1 MERPEVIDPLKEE
14 EQPIIQQTPVE
25 EPEPIDTQT
34 EDAFSV
40 RGLAEKR
47 LGKVGTGALDFVP
60 IAGDIL
66 AAGDVVESYKKG
78 DVLGTAINSAAF
90 AVGLIPVVGDVAAK
104 GLKAGL
110 KATRA
115 EKSDVPDIW
124 SYPEQMYSSSGTSQ
138 NQIAAGYNELKR
150 RGELKKGDKVVDIG
164 GGRFDNLINDASE
177 EGIDVKVFDPFN
189 RTPEHNAAVADA
201 VREGQADVAMSHN
214 VLNVIKEDANIKTVI
229 QQAENAVKPGGKA
242 HFTVYEGNRSGV
254 GGTTKAKTKTQTDQ
268 SFQRNQ
274 KTEDY
279 VPFVEEIFGANNVTR
294 KGKIITAVKRI
305 VFDFKSPKG
314 TVFKR
319 GGKFGGLNFPVGKVI
334 GGNQVYF
341 HKNYIG
347 SQPKEV
353 QDLYNS
359 ALDKLPPDHNFNTLM
374 YMKGKGDTPD
384 TIRFDE
390 SADFDFARE
399 PTPGKMVAID
409 ANGNVANRSSNQ
421 IFHHKWM
428 WVGDDYKGFDVNKEY
443 NWSKQWTSKVDNFS
457 GIGKKENWDRILEE
471 KGLEVEGY
479 REALPSGGAATIDFP
494 FERKPYPSEKYTTQ
508 VSAPYDFEVE
518 KALSDWNKGKL
529 KPSQVKKVLE
539 RKGLDADLRGAG
551 KYNSVDVFPARKFL
565 KENELGKP
573 ETYEFFK
580 GGAIKTYKEGGVVP
594 MQEQMKFAF
603 MNEGGVLADDGV
615 KRDPVSG
622 NEVPAGS
629 MAEEVRDDVPAM
641 LSEGEYVVPAD
652 VVRFHGIDK
661 FEELRDEAKIGLA
674 RMEADGRIGGQ
685 PVEQQEEFPFPVE
698 ELEGFQE
705 GGVVGDT
712 YSSVTGSDFKA
723 NQPYGAVGGRFPG
736 VGFELRNFTNP
747 KTGRTVVIPFFNAQP
762 MQYIPPDFL
771 EGGATT
777 TQGGTV
783 DPTAGETD
791 RQESEAQ
798 AARGMTPR
806 EADIQ
811 QRVKDAL
818 NKVDQRPTGKSFDQY
833 TSEDWNNYI
842 RNADSKT
849 ADVTAK
855 LPAIGLL
862 QRMSEKA
869 ARSFAKTALRSGK
882 NPATEQPL
890 STEEKLTLER
900 VLMVAPN
907 TSMTESI
914 INAITGRGETIQGLP
929 LTEQAGFEFGKPVRQ
944 GDTMVKPVTKLPD
957 DLLPDLSKFKQ
968 GEPTDTSKTKTADTT
983 ITEQDL
989 PFFPA
994 PAPDFVTQVGGTSA
1008 PTQQVDTQQDQLT
1021 SSKARKDSR
1030 GTKAQPFMSAA
1041 AQIASGNVK
1050 EGLFYNPG
1058 NIEIGQNYAG
1068 EIGTYADGRFAQFS
1082 APQFGVRAL
1091 AVDMKT
1097 KADRYNNNVESMLL
1111 EYLGGGR
1118 TGSRTSRYKKAE
1130 IENPNART
1138 YISNAI
1144 KAVGSKKIDT
1154 SNVKQMK
1161 GLVEQII
1168 RNENTK
1174 EIADFYLDQPNVIE
1188 EGIVLSQ
1195 KSFPK
1200 ETQLADAR
1208 KALSGELFQAGLV
1221 RQPPA
1226 TPVGLGQTAIA
1237 QQQAPTF
1244 DRPQTL
1250 GVPFTPPVQQPKP
1263 VADRPQTLGVPFTP
1277 PAIDTDDML
1286 KQAAQNIPAGSDIGG
1301 TTPEYFGPPGFQNI
1315 IQPQTTTPKL
1325 DVDAPQ
1331 SDLPFVQGPPV
1342 APKVGAPAVSPSPV
1356 TMQDMQTQEA
1366 FGVAPRVS
1374 NLLPSPDKPSVVSE
1388 PGGLGQVAATSGT
1401 LPQVG
1406 ATAPQPVAPFTPLGK
1421 PSDIAKLMPSPAEI
1435 EAQKAAEARKAR
1447 EEQEKRIYE
1456 ESQKKIA
1463 EQMKAAA
1470 AEQQAKVQAETKET
1484 AAANQARLE
1493 AKQKAKMDKRR
1504 EKGVQAAVN
1513 IDTSGMSGAEVLNAQ
1528 QDAIMVATT
1537 GFDSRGNLVDENVAF
1552 DRDEDSG
1559 GDSGGG
1565 GGATSGFGG
1574 GGGGGSS
1581 GGGCV
1586 IATHGLST
1594 GGFTK
1599 LEKAKAEIWCEKKYH
1614 NKWYGEAFRRGYRAA
1629 GQRCI
1634 DRGRAKEHY
1643 QEFKDFVAY
1652 GRGVKKGFGLGLNYY
1667 LRTAQFFITGLF
1679 ISE

>member
-14 EQPIIQQTPVE
+14 EQPIVQQTPVE
-25 EPEPIDTQT
+25 EPTPVETQT
-34 EDAFSV
+34 DDAFSV

-47 LGKVGTGALDFVP
+47 FGEIGTSALDFVP
-60 IAGDIL
+60 IVGDVL
-66 AAGDVVESYKKG
+66 AAGDVVESARKG
-78 DVLGTAINSAAF
+78 DVLGTAVNVAALG
-90 AVGLIPVVGDVAAK
+90 VGLVPIVGDLAAK
-104 GLKAGL
+104 GLKQGL
-110 KATRA
+110 KKYEKVSTTNKDVIDTPVKDAAEIGDPAEVIALKGANTKFLSNQKKIDKGEKVFDGKTVIDKDKEVFKTFDKLFEEA
-115 EKSDVPDIW
+115 KIANPEKSD
-124 SYPEQMYSSSGTSQ
+124 
-138 NQIAAGYNELKR
+138 
-150 RGELKKGDKVVDIG
+150 KVVSWEIQSK
-164 GGRFDNLINDASE
+164 INQE
-177 EGIDVKVFDPFN
+177 GYRKETGIDVVSRTEPLEKAALKYYDKVEKGGDPVEARLEYLEILEKLKPIREWDDIPLLTSPKQQVLGLNSAQRKSGKFIDIPN
-189 RTPEHNAAVADA
+189 KDA
-201 VREGQADVAMSHN
+201 KELEKILGHPLD
-214 VLNVIKEDANIKTVI
+214 VIKLNKGQIIEGRLDISAYKTY
-229 QQAENAVKPGGKA
+229 NAW
-242 HFTVYEGNRSGV
+242 
-254 GGTTKAKTKTQTDQ
+254 
-268 SFQRNQ
+268 
-274 KTEDY
+274 
-279 VPFVEEIFGANNVTR
+279 
-294 KGKIITAVKRI
+294 ITALSGTGIKGQIYGDALHYV
-305 VFDFKSPKG
+305 SPEG
-314 TVFKR
+314 
-319 GGKFGGLNFPVGKVI
+319 GKVI
-334 GGNQVYF
+334 FKAREELARN
-341 HKNYIG
+341 ILTR
-347 SQPKEV
+347 QPLKV
-353 QDLYNS
+353 D
-359 ALDKLPPDHNFNTLM
+359 
-374 YMKGKGDTPD
+374 PD
-384 TIRFDE
+384 TGEVIRYYDKTPFGVIRGAYNPMSPKDIRQKVKKLLKDPEWTQVGFDPRRLTTFYTRSNRDKYDVGSLVE
-390 SADFDFARE
+390 SADEVF
-399 PTPGKMVAID
+399 
-409 ANGNVANRSSNQ
+409 Q
-421 IFHHKWM
+421 IGPLVLAKNI
-428 WVGDDYKGFDVNKEY
+428 KL
-443 NWSKQWTSKVDNFS
+443 VDQ
-457 GIGKKENWDRILEE
+457 
-471 KGLEVEGY
+471 
-479 REALPSGGAATIDFP
+479 AA
-494 FERKPYPSEKYTTQ
+494 KPR
-508 VSAPYDFEVE
+508 
-518 KALSDWNKGKL
+518 LN
-529 KPSQVKKVLE
+529 
-539 RKGLDADLRGAG
+539 
-551 KYNSVDVFPARKFL
+551 
-565 KENELGKP
+565 
-573 ETYEFFK
+573 K

-615 KRDPVSG
+615 ERDPVSG

-661 FEELRDEAKIGLA
+661 FEELRDEAKMGLA

-712 YSSVTGSDFKA
+712 YASVTGSDFKA
-723 NQPYGAVGGRFPG
+723 NQPYGAGGGRFPG

-798 AARGMTPR
+798 AARGSNIDGIVR
-806 EADIQ
+806 
-811 QRVKDAL
+811 DA
-818 NKVDQRPTGKSFDQY
+818 VDQAMGKGRPTTAATGKSFDQY

-842 RNADSKT
+842 KNADSKT

-855 LPAIGLL
+855 LPVVGLL

-869 ARSFAKTALRSGK
+869 ARSFAKTALRSGT
-882 NPATEQPL
+882 NPSTEQPL

-914 INAITGRGETIQGLP
+914 INAVTGRGETIQGLP
-929 LTEQAGFEFGKPVRQ
+929 LTEQAGFEFGKPVRE

-968 GEPTDTSKTKTADTT
+968 GEPTDTSKTKAADTT

-989 PFFPA
+989 PFFPT
-994 PAPDFVTQVGGTSA
+994 PAPDFVTQVGGTAAS
-1008 PTQQVDTQQDQLT
+1008 TQQADTQRDQLT

-1138 YISNAI
+1138 YINNAI
-1144 KAVGSKKIDT
+1144 KAVGSKRIDT

-1226 TPVGLGQTAIA
+1226 TPVGLGQTAVA

-1315 IQPQTTTPKL
+1315 IQPQVTTPKL
-1325 DVDAPQ
+1325 DVGVPQ
-1331 SDLPFVQGPPV
+1331 SNLPFVQGPPV
-1342 APKVGAPAVSPSPV
+1342 APTVGAPAVSPV

-1366 FGVAPRVS
+1366 FGIGPGVAP
-1374 NLLPSPDKPSVVSE
+1374 PVVSE

-1421 PSDIAKLMPSPAEI
+1421 PSDIAKLMPSTADVQ
-1435 EAQKAAEARKAR
+1435 AQQAAEARKAR
-1447 EEQEKRIYE
+1447 EEQERKIYE
-1456 ESQKKIA
+1456 ETQKRIPTEVEPPTPKLETLKASSQTRDAAIA
-1463 EQMKAAA
+1463 QTARRNAESAARDAGASLSESVDAGLRAEAEANLQRA
-1470 AEQQAKVQAETKET
+1470 AERNRKLNQRVDADT
-1484 AAANQARLE
+1484 AAKQGGYQFRTLTSVLE
-1493 AKQKAKMDKRR
+1493 
-1504 EKGVQAAVN
+1504 EEESN
-1513 IDTSGMSGAEVLNAQ
+1513 
-1528 QDAIMVATT
+1528 
-1537 GFDSRGNLVDENVAF
+1537 
-1552 DRDEDSG
+1552 
-1559 GDSGGG
+1559 DSGGG
-1565 GGATSGFGG
+1565 SGGGGFGG
-1574 GGGGGSS
+1574 GSPGGGGDDKIVCTEMYRQTQLVDWQKAMKIWDVYQRRYLTPEHQI
-1581 GGGCV
+1581 GYHWLFKPYVKGMQNNR
-1586 IATHGLST
+1586 LL
-1594 GGFTK
+1594 TK
-1599 LEKAKAEIWCEKKYH
+1599 LGAILAKKRTQHLKHILTKGKAKDDLVGKLWCSIIHPIVHK
-1614 NKWYGEAFRRGYRAA
+1614 A
-1629 GQRCI
+1629 GKI
-1634 DRGRAKEHY
+1634 KNFLDGKTKA
-1643 QEFKDFVAY
+1643 
-1652 GRGVKKGFGLGLNYY
+1652 
-1667 LRTAQFFITGLF
+1667 T
-1679 ISE
+1679 

>member
-14 EQPIIQQTPVE
+14 ESVVEQPKPSVE
-25 EPEPIDTQT
+25 EQT
-34 EDAFSV
+34 EETMGV
-40 RGLAEKR
+40 RGLAERR
-47 LGKVGTGALDFVP
+47 LGKVGTGILDFVP
-60 IAGDIL
+60 IAGDVL
-66 AAGDVVESYKKG
+66 AAGDVAESYRKG
-78 DVLGTAINSAAF
+78 DALGTAVNVAALG
-90 AVGLIPVVGDVAAK
+90 VGVVPIVGDLAAK
-104 GLKAGL
+104 GLK
-110 KATRA
+110 KALGTYRRSSKIDN
-115 EKSDVPDIW
+115 EVIDKGMEDIVDSDVVVSSTPKAGGDNFVKRQSDIDKKLDKDEISVAEW
-124 SYPEQMYSSSGTSQ
+124 EAESKNNAINFKSETGIDVTDKYPEIRESAVRYYKEIEEGVPVVEARKKHLDVIERVNPIREWDDVPLPTSPKQQVLALKDNQRRDGTFLDVSKQ
-138 NQIAAGYNELKR
+138 EAKKLSEKLNHPIKTAK
-150 RGELKKGDKVVDIG
+150 LKKGDIIKGRLDIPAYTKFNSWITTILTKSIKGSAYGDAIHYTSPPNSKVK
-164 GGRFDNLINDASE
+164 FTAA
-177 EGIDVKVFDPFN
+177 EGLA
-189 RTPEHNAAVADA
+189 R
-201 VREGQADVAMSHN
+201 
-214 VLNVIKEDANIKTVI
+214 NI
-229 QQAENAVKPGGKA
+229 
-242 HFTVYEGNRSGV
+242 
-254 GGTTKAKTKTQTDQ
+254 
-268 SFQRNQ
+268 
-274 KTEDY
+274 
-279 VPFVEEIFGANNVTR
+279 VTR
-294 KGKIITAVKRI
+294 
-305 VFDFKSPKG
+305 SPM
-314 TVFKR
+314 R
-319 GGKFGGLNFPVGKVI
+319 GGKPNPKTGKVEFYDKTPFALVEGAYNPMSAKQIRTKVKKLLKDPEWTQLGFDPRRLTGFYTRNNRDQFPVGSIAKEADEVFQI
-334 GGNQVYF
+334 GPLLLA
-341 HKNYIG
+341 KNV
-347 SQPKEV
+347 K
-353 QDLYNS
+353 
-359 ALDKLPPDHNFNTLM
+359 LDE
-374 YMKGKGDTPD
+374 TP
-384 TIRFDE
+384 RL
-390 SADFDFARE
+390 
-399 PTPGKMVAID
+399 
-409 ANGNVANRSSNQ
+409 N
-421 IFHHKWM
+421 
-428 WVGDDYKGFDVNKEY
+428 
-443 NWSKQWTSKVDNFS
+443 
-457 GIGKKENWDRILEE
+457 
-471 KGLEVEGY
+471 
-479 REALPSGGAATIDFP
+479 
-494 FERKPYPSEKYTTQ
+494 
-508 VSAPYDFEVE
+508 
-518 KALSDWNKGKL
+518 
-529 KPSQVKKVLE
+529 
-539 RKGLDADLRGAG
+539 
-551 KYNSVDVFPARKFL
+551 
-565 KENELGKP
+565 
-573 ETYEFFK
+573 K
-580 GGAIKTYKEGGVVP
+580 GGAIRTYKEGGVVP
-594 MQEQMKFAF
+594 MQEQMNFAF

-615 KRDPVSG
+615 DRDPVSG

-661 FEELRDEAKIGLA
+661 FEELRDEAKMGLA

-712 YSSVTGSDFKA
+712 YASVTGSDFKA
-723 NQPYGAVGGRFPG
+723 NQPYGAGGGRFPG

-783 DPTAGETD
+783 DTTAGETD

-842 RNADSKT
+842 KNADSKT

-855 LPAIGLL
+855 LPVVGLL

-882 NPATEQPL
+882 NPSTEQPL

-914 INAITGRGETIQGLP
+914 INAVTGRGETIQGLP
-929 LTEQAGFEFGKPVRQ
+929 LTEQAGFEFGKPVRE

-968 GEPTDTSKTKTADTT
+968 GEPTDTSKTKAADTT

-994 PAPDFVTQVGGTSA
+994 PAPDFVTQVGGTAAS
-1008 PTQQVDTQQDQLT
+1008 TQQADTQRDQLT

-1315 IQPQTTTPKL
+1315 IQPQTTAPKL
-1325 DVDAPQ
+1325 DIDAPQ
-1331 SDLPFVQGPPV
+1331 SDLPFVQDPPV
-1342 APKVGAPAVSPSPV
+1342 EPTVGAPAVSPV

-1366 FGVAPRVS
+1366 FGVGPGVAP
-1374 NLLPSPDKPSVVSE
+1374 PVVSE

-1574 GGGGGSS
+1574 GGGGSS

-1634 DRGRAKEHY
+1634 DRGKAKEHY

>member
-1 MERPEVIDPLKEE
+1 MAKPKKSLAKQVAEVLPGVGTAMDVAEVGKSLAAGQYGKAAVDAGIALAGVTPIGRGVTRLGKFAYDVFRKADDKDLALKMIKDKDARDNWVKGKQKELGIDPKDPAYGDMDLVPKAEIKRRQTRKFAEQVEQLEKDEITGTEYRRFIRENQPATTFDKEDLDTMVPTFEDLVGGLDVKNANKAASGVIGLDSTIEKGAEVTARLDIPAYNNRDIWVATLKKTKGTAEDKKSKYGRTAVLKDVE
-14 EQPIIQQTPVE
+14 FYIEGKAPKKTANVMDIGKGKRQKTPFATMKGKWQDVS
-25 EPEPIDTQT
+25 D
-34 EDAFSV
+34 EDAFEMAKKAMDDPSYIQV
-40 RGLAEKR
+40 GFNPERHSFFYDKATMLPVFEAKDIIQVGPLVLA
-47 LGKVGTGALDFVP
+47 KVPGVVNSA
-60 IAGDIL
+60 L
-66 AAGDVVESYKKG
+66 AAKTLSK
-78 DVLGTAINSAAF
+78 
-90 AVGLIPVVGDVAAK
+90 
-104 GLKAGL
+104 
-110 KATRA
+110 
-115 EKSDVPDIW
+115 
-124 SYPEQMYSSSGTSQ
+124 PE
-138 NQIAAGYNELKR
+138 R
-150 RGELKKGDKVVDIG
+150 
-164 GGRFDNLINDASE
+164 
-177 EGIDVKVFDPFN
+177 
-189 RTPEHNAAVADA
+189 
-201 VREGQADVAMSHN
+201 
-214 VLNVIKEDANIKTVI
+214 
-229 QQAENAVKPGGKA
+229 
-242 HFTVYEGNRSGV
+242 
-254 GGTTKAKTKTQTDQ
+254 
-268 SFQRNQ
+268 
-274 KTEDY
+274 
-279 VPFVEEIFGANNVTR
+279 
-294 KGKIITAVKRI
+294 VKRI
-305 VFDFKSPKG
+305 G
-314 TVFKR
+314 QLR
-319 GGKFGGLNFPVGKVI
+319 
-334 GGNQVYF
+334 
-341 HKNYIG
+341 
-347 SQPKEV
+347 
-353 QDLYNS
+353 DLRVDTS
-359 ALDKLPPDHNFNTLM
+359 
-374 YMKGKGDTPD
+374 GKGE
-384 TIRFDE
+384 F
-390 SADFDFARE
+390 
-399 PTPGKMVAID
+399 PG
-409 ANGNVANRSSNQ
+409 RP
-421 IFHHKWM
+421 
-428 WVGDDYKGFDVNKEY
+428 
-443 NWSKQWTSKVDNFS
+443 
-457 GIGKKENWDRILEE
+457 R
-471 KGLEVEGY
+471 
-479 REALPSGGAATIDFP
+479 
-494 FERKPYPSEKYTTQ
+494 
-508 VSAPYDFEVE
+508 
-518 KALSDWNKGKL
+518 
-529 KPSQVKKVLE
+529 
-539 RKGLDADLRGAG
+539 
-551 KYNSVDVFPARKFL
+551 
-565 KENELGKP
+565 
-573 ETYEFFK
+573 
-580 GGAIKTYKEGGVVP
+580 TYKEGGVVP

-615 KRDPVSG
+615 ERDPVSG

-661 FEELRDEAKIGLA
+661 FEELRDEAKMGLA

-712 YSSVTGSDFKA
+712 YASVTGSDFKA
-723 NQPYGAVGGRFPG
+723 NQPYGAGGGRFPG

-747 KTGRTVVIPFFNAQP
+747 RTGRTVVIPFFNAQP

-798 AARGMTPR
+798 AARGSNIDGIVR
-806 EADIQ
+806 
-811 QRVKDAL
+811 DA
-818 NKVDQRPTGKSFDQY
+818 VDQAMGKGRPTTAATGKSFDQY

-855 LPAIGLL
+855 LPVVGLL

-869 ARSFAKTALRSGK
+869 ARSFAKTALRSGT
-882 NPATEQPL
+882 NPSTEQPL

-914 INAITGRGETIQGLP
+914 INAVTGRGETIQGLP
-929 LTEQAGFEFGKPVRQ
+929 LTEQAGFEFGKPVRE

-957 DLLPDLSKFKQ
+957 DLLPDLSKFKE
-968 GEPTDTSKTKTADTT
+968 GEPTATSKTKAADTT

-989 PFFPA
+989 PFFPRFG
-994 PAPDFVTQVGGTSA
+994 APDFVTQVGGTAA
-1008 PTQQVDTQQDQLT
+1008 PTQQVDTQRDQLT

-1041 AQIASGNVK
+1041 AQVVSGNIK

-1144 KAVGSKKIDT
+1144 KAVGSKEIDT

-1174 EIADFYLDQPNVIE
+1174 EIADFYLNQPNVIE

-1208 KALSGELFQAGLV
+1208 KALSTELFQAGLV
-1221 RQPPA
+1221 KQPPA
-1226 TPVGLGQTAIA
+1226 TPVGLGQTAVA

-1315 IQPQTTTPKL
+1315 IQPQTTAPKL
-1325 DVDAPQ
+1325 DVDVPQ
-1331 SDLPFVQGPPV
+1331 SNLPFVQGPPV
-1342 APKVGAPAVSPSPV
+1342 APTVGAPAVSPV

-1366 FGVAPRVS
+1366 FGIGPGVS
-1374 NLLPSPDKPSVVSE
+1374 PPVVSE

-1406 ATAPQPVAPFTPLGK
+1406 ATAPQPVASFTPLGK
-1421 PSDIAKLMPSPAEI
+1421 PSDIAKLMPSTADI
-1435 EAQKAAEARKAR
+1435 QAQKAAEARKAR
-1447 EEQEKRIYE
+1447 EEQERKIYE
-1456 ESQKKIA
+1456 ETQKRIPTEVEPPTPKLETLKASSQTRDAAIA
-1463 EQMKAAA
+1463 QTARRNAESAARDAGASLSDSVDAGLRAEAEVNLQRA
-1470 AEQQAKVQAETKET
+1470 AERNRKLNQRVDADT
-1484 AAANQARLE
+1484 AAKQGGYQFRTLTSVLE
-1493 AKQKAKMDKRR
+1493 
-1504 EKGVQAAVN
+1504 EEESN
-1513 IDTSGMSGAEVLNAQ
+1513 
-1528 QDAIMVATT
+1528 
-1537 GFDSRGNLVDENVAF
+1537 
-1552 DRDEDSG
+1552 
-1559 GDSGGG
+1559 DSGGG
-1565 GGATSGFGG
+1565 SGGGGFGG
-1574 GGGGGSS
+1574 GSPGGGGDDKIVCTEMYRQTQLVDWQKAMKIWDVYQRRYLTPEHQI
-1581 GGGCV
+1581 GYHWLFKPYVKGMQNNR
-1586 IATHGLST
+1586 LL
-1594 GGFTK
+1594 TK
-1599 LEKAKAEIWCEKKYH
+1599 LGAILAKKRTQHLKHILTKGKAKDDLVGKLWCSIIHPIVHK
-1614 NKWYGEAFRRGYRAA
+1614 A
-1629 GQRCI
+1629 GKI
-1634 DRGRAKEHY
+1634 KNFLDGKTKA
-1643 QEFKDFVAY
+1643 
-1652 GRGVKKGFGLGLNYY
+1652 
-1667 LRTAQFFITGLF
+1667 T
-1679 ISE
+1679 